1 MVKIVCLIATW
12 RDGSLLAKA
21 CASAAPHVD
30 KVIVL
35 DGGYKG
41 IVQEHQAWSTDEE
54 MLAAHGV
61 DPKVYIAQLEGLWPD
76 EVEKR
81 NALCDLGRLTAEAE
95 EGEPIWALVLDADEE
110 LVNGEELAYWIE
122 RVEAE
127 RRAGLRV
134 DQAIGLQRIEPDGDS
149 YWAPSRLFHLTAST
163 RYAGPAHVLT
173 SDEYGKVSLA
183 SYRYPDDPGRMPYVL
198 HHWNERPEWRLV
210 ARLKHGA
217 LLARQDAAY
226 ESEEDGPAAA

>member
-12 RDGSLLAKA
+12 RDGTLLAKA
-21 CASAAPHVD
+21 CASAAPYVD

-35 DGGYKG
+35 DGGYQG
-41 IVQEHQAWSTDEE
+41 VVQEHQAWSTDEE

-61 DPKVYIAQLEGLWPD
+61 DEKVHIAQLEGLWSD

-81 NALCDLGRLTAEAE
+81 NALLDLGRLTAEAE
-95 EGEPIWALVLDADEE
+95 EDEPIWALVLDADEE
-110 LVNGEELAYWIE
+110 LVNGDELAEWIE
-122 RVEAE
+122 RAWP
-127 RRAGLRV
+127 ASG
-134 DQAIGLQRIEPDGDS
+134 QAIGVIGLQRIEPDGDS

-163 RYAGPAHVLT
+163 KYAGPSHVLT

-183 SYRYPDDPGRMPYVL
+183 HQRYPSDPGRMPYVL

-210 ARLKHGA
+210 TRLKHGA
-217 LLARQDAAY
+217 LLARQDGAY
-226 ESEEDGPAAA
+226 LAESDGSAAA